1 MTHLELN
8 RGSDVLTAI
17 PEAYGWL
24 DSDKVGYCC
33 DGENQP
39 SQQVVQFLVIG
50 KHPLEFVAA
59 GEFMKISKLGD
70 VNILLKKDAEKL
82 KKMI

>member
-1 MTHLELN
+1 MDFQHVLKT
-8 RGSDVLTAI
+8 GSMMIFHQA
-17 PEAYGWL
+17 
-24 DSDKVGYCC
+24 K
-33 DGENQP
+33 
-39 SQQVVQFLVIG
+39 FLCIIG

-59 GEFMKISKLGD
+59 GEFMKISKLGG